1 MDPAPRIARQEVV
14 GAMPPPPGV
23 IPNFEHPESRG
34 NQVVVT
40 IAVLLPLATLVL
52 SLRLYTRRMIVR
64 TMGSDDWTWNK
75 FDWFWWLTI
84 YSKVVNLGMGSH
96 IWDVPLT
103 TFSPHYLKIGMIC
116 GIFYGLSFMCVKL
129 SILLLYLRL
138 SPYRPFRIT
147 VWIAAAVTVIY
158 SVLGS
163 FEFIFNCRPIAKN
176 WDVTISGGSCI
187 DVAKIL
193 TAHGIVNIATDV
205 ATLVLPVML
214 VYKLQLPMKQKVA
227 VAGLFMTGT
236 LVCIVSAIRLKSV
249 WDLAHSMDM
258 TWVGLGVSVWSVVE
272 VYVGIIC
279 ACLIS
284 FKPFLRRH
292 FPRLIGSSNRSGD
305 FRARFSRTASVIPKT
320 SISGYELES
329 REGHRKSGIP
339 RKSKQQTGTDNDSQ
353 EDILGDGYPKD
364 TSKRIEV
371 ATSEVGPLSQTGSFR
386 SNRSGIPPTSREEF

>member
-1 MDPAPRIARQEVV
+1 
-14 GAMPPPPGV
+14 
-23 IPNFEHPESRG
+23 
-34 NQVVVT
+34 
-40 IAVLLPLATLVL
+40 
-52 SLRLYTRRMIVR
+52 
-64 TMGSDDWTWNK
+64 
-75 FDWFWWLTI
+75 
-84 YSKVVNLGMGSH
+84 
-96 IWDVPLT
+96 
-103 TFSPHYLKIGMIC
+103 MIC

-236 LVCIVSAIRLKSV
+236 L
-249 WDLAHSMDM
+249 
-258 TWVGLGVSVWSVVE
+258 
-272 VYVGIIC
+272 
-279 ACLIS
+279 
-284 FKPFLRRH
+284 
-292 FPRLIGSSNRSGD
+292 
-305 FRARFSRTASVIPKT
+305 
-320 SISGYELES
+320 
-329 REGHRKSGIP
+329 
-339 RKSKQQTGTDNDSQ
+339 
-353 EDILGDGYPKD
+353 
-364 TSKRIEV
+364 
-371 ATSEVGPLSQTGSFR
+371 
-386 SNRSGIPPTSREEF
+386 